1 VEFRVLGPLEVL
13 VDGVPA
19 RLGGPRPRAVLGT
32 LLTHAGRAVSVQR
45 LIDQVWDEDPPPTAV
60 AALQM
65 HISALRRV
73 LRDRLVTTTSGY
85 RVDVA
90 EEEIDAHRFE
100 SALRDVGP
108 LLTQRPAQ
116 AAADL
121 SSALALWHGEPYG
134 GVAAGS
140 DVAAA
145 RVTLSELRLSALE
158 DKLEVELGLGRH
170 AQAAPEL
177 SGLVAEYPGRPR
189 LAGLYLLALY
199 RCGRINDAQ
208 AAYDMLLQR
217 LADEFG
223 TEPAAAVT
231 ALARAISRRDPTL
244 DPPTAIPTPPSR
256 FIGRRGELER
266 LADRLGRSRLLTLT
280 GPGGCGK
287 TRLALE
293 LARDTVI
300 DHPDGVFVIELAPL
314 PPGGAVAERLAAEL
328 SVRPR
333 PGLSPAQAVAD
344 QLRGMRALIVLDNC
358 EHVIDG
364 SAALAARLLGQCAG
378 LRILA
383 TSREP
388 LGIDGEQV
396 WPLTGLRVPA
406 EEDEAAVAVH
416 SEAIRLLSDRGAAAL
431 GGFAVT
437 ARNAAA
443 AGRLCRLLDGLP
455 LAIELAAA
463 QLRTMSLPEL
473 ATHIGQRLEHR
484 LTLADRRSR
493 TAPDRHHTMHAA
505 IDWSYQLL
513 APEEQALFRR
523 LSVFAGGFRQEAAET
538 VAGETTSDMHA
549 TLDVLARLVDQ
560 SVLTADRGRDGVR
573 FVMLELVR
581 QYAAE
586 RLAEAGETEDIRDR
600 HAAWC
605 VTLAEGAAQFGGD
618 DHAELVRRLDL
629 EEGNLR
635 AALEWCLGEGADP
648 MRALEISSPLWWY
661 WWTRGLMSEGR
672 GWLRRALAATD
683 PTPTRLRGSALRAAA
698 ALTRNSGDYAEAR
711 DLGEQC
717 LAVYQAL
724 SERTGLI
731 SALGGLCVTAIA
743 LQDFDAALRYGR
755 ESCRLAEEAGDRLR
769 YGSALNNIGL
779 ALRCLGRIE
788 EAGETFGA
796 AMENCQAIGD
806 RRGEAATLSNL
817 GRIARL
823 SGNQK
828 QARCQYT
835 QSLALYRDLDLAEGM
850 LDMLEALAS
859 LEAEQGHATEALR
872 LLTVCE
878 RERVRLG
885 APLFVQDEIADRDQ
899 TLAKA
904 HAALGQRATAVT
916 AEARDV
922 PLETV
927 VDETLAA
934 DRSRS
939 ENRPEG

>member
-1 VEFRVLGPLEVL
+1 MEFRVLGPLEVL

-32 LLTHAGRAVSVQR
+32 LLAHAGRAVSVQR

-73 LRDRLVTTTSGY
+73 LHDRLVTTSSGY

-158 DKLEVELGLGRH
+158 DKLEVELALGRH
-170 AQAAPEL
+170 AQVAPEL

-189 LAGLYLLALY
+189 LARLYLLALY
-199 RCGRINDAQ
+199 RCGRISDAQ
-208 AAYDMLLQR
+208 AAYDVLLQR
-217 LADEFG
+217 LTDEFG
-223 TEPAAAVT
+223 TEPAADVT
-231 ALARAISRRDPTL
+231 ALIRAISRRDPTL

-293 LARDTVI
+293 LARDTAI

-333 PGLSPAQAVAD
+333 PGVSPAQAVAD

-364 SAALAARLLGQCAG
+364 CAALTAQLLGRCAG
-378 LRILA
+378 LRILT

-396 WPLTGLRVPA
+396 WPLTGLHVPA
-406 EEDEAAVAVH
+406 EEDNAAVAIR

-473 ATHIGQRLEHR
+473 ADHIGQRLERR

-493 TAPDRHHTMHAA
+493 TAPDRHHTMYAA

-523 LSVFAGGFRQEAAET
+523 LSVFVGGFRQEAAET
-538 VAGETTSDMHA
+538 VAGETTSDPHA
-549 TLDVLARLVDQ
+549 TQDVLARLVDQ

-586 RLAEAGETEDIRDR
+586 RLAESGEAEEIRDR

-618 DHAELVRRLDL
+618 DHAQLVRRLDL

-635 AALEWCLGEGADP
+635 AALEWCLREGDP
-648 MRALEISSPLWWY
+648 TRALEIASPLWWY

-683 PTPTRLRGSALRAAA
+683 PAPTRLRGSALRAAA
-698 ALTRNSGDYAEAR
+698 ALTRNSGDYAEAL

-717 LAVYQAL
+717 LAVYQSL
-724 SERTGLI
+724 SERAGLI

-788 EAGETFGA
+788 EAGETFVA
-796 AMENCQAIGD
+796 AMENCRAIGD

-828 QARCQYT
+828 QARSQYT

-859 LEAEQGHATEALR
+859 LEVEQGHATEGLR

-878 RERVRLG
+878 RERIRLG
-885 APLFVQDEIADRDQ
+885 APLFVQDEVADRDQ

-904 HAALGQRATAVT
+904 HAALGRRATAV
-916 AEARDV
+916 AAKARDV

-934 DRSRS
+934 GRSRS
-939 ENRPEG
+939 GNRAEG

>member
-1 VEFRVLGPLEVL
+1 MEFRVLGPLEVL

-364 SAALAARLLGQCAG
+364 SAALAARLLGRCAG

-939 ENRPEG
+939 ENRSEG